1 MSLAR
6 TPTKTKTKTRNV
18 KRKKKGRRNERR
30 LSFKYSFCI
39 PASLALQLSLKAGPD
54 SYFQKKLDIA
64 LGSANDPRTF
74 PTTTQLQNSLMLSIG
89 LQQFIAKSIETCAN
103 IWTLKGCTAISPARN
118 NFFHVG
124 PPSLSGAH
132 SLRAEATRMCWI
144 DWRQIEGHYYK
155 SNNFRDGTT
164 ELGESIQICRNSRA
178 GEILSLKQRGE
189 SFALAAAKAPERA
202 SARIATI

>member
-1 MSLAR
+1 
-6 TPTKTKTKTRNV
+6 
-18 KRKKKGRRNERR
+18 
-30 LSFKYSFCI
+30 
-39 PASLALQLSLKAGPD
+39 
-54 SYFQKKLDIA
+54 
-64 LGSANDPRTF
+64 
-74 PTTTQLQNSLMLSIG
+74 
-89 LQQFIAKSIETCAN
+89 
-103 IWTLKGCTAISPARN
+103 
-118 NFFHVG
+118 
-124 PPSLSGAH
+124 
-132 SLRAEATRMCWI
+132 MCWI

>member
-1 MSLAR
+1 
-6 TPTKTKTKTRNV
+6 
-18 KRKKKGRRNERR
+18 
-30 LSFKYSFCI
+30 
-39 PASLALQLSLKAGPD
+39 
-54 SYFQKKLDIA
+54 
-64 LGSANDPRTF
+64 
-74 PTTTQLQNSLMLSIG
+74 MLSIG

-103 IWTLKGCTAISPARN
+103 IWTLKGCTASLLHAIIFSY
-118 NFFHVG
+118 VG

-178 GEILSLKQRGE
+178 GENFVSKAARRELCPCRGE
-189 SFALAAAKAPERA
+189 SAGESECANCHDLKPLSPEI
-202 SARIATI
+202 SA